1 MNFIR
6 SVIYPFRYLI
16 LLLLLISCYFL
27 WPGVEKAIKVDNSLN
42 IWFLEDDPALLEYN
56 KYTER
61 FGNDESIVLLIKDP
75 AGVITSKYFHSFID
89 ITNSL
94 EAIPEVEGVLGP
106 GNIQIPTNN
115 LLGPGG
121 RNLIRKDSEVKD
133 VLQDLEEHTYIRD
146 EFLTDDRKA
155 ARFVIVFKPLPDFDL
170 HRDRLIQEVRNTVA
184 AEFPGG
190 NTFLGGVGVIFSGLN
205 SLSQEDF
212 TFFLGLGYLLMFLL
226 ILVLFRSFYVLAY
239 TFLAIA
245 FSTYICIGIYGMLG
259 HQLNLMTT
267 LIPTVLI
274 LLGILDIVHIMNEHR
289 SSENNGETPDVIAS
303 LKKVFRPCLYTSLT
317 TMAGFLSLLSS
328 PMAILKN
335 FGIYTALGIFL
346 CLAFSFFLG
355 LIFLPLISRKVN
367 PVFPKGWLTSLHD
380 HVLGKKFSYSTLAGI
395 IILASAIGIFKL
407 NNDTYTLGYFPQ
419 DHQVLKDHV
428 EIENTWGPYMPFELM
443 ITPLNGYT
451 LYSPEVVQAGLN
463 FSDSILKIPGIGSSF
478 GFPQLYYAG
487 LKNRYKENAVQ
498 MLQRKSGLSQ
508 VDKFLQA
515 GYPQLSGYYIDRST
529 GTGKITVFGEMSSA
543 VELTAKKDALLKT
556 GQTAFGAVAGITPA
570 GYLPMYSQIVHYAAQ
585 SQVYSLLLAFLLVFL
600 LVWLFLKS
608 FKLALLSIFPNL
620 FPVSLILGVMGW
632 FQIDLDIATASI
644 SAIVLSFC
652 IDDTLHFMY
661 HYKKHR
667 DRGESPLNSRLLT
680 LSRVGTAIIL
690 TSLILL
696 AGFLLMLFASLKTVY
711 LFGLLTSIAIV
722 GALFSHLILLPL
734 LLVRFDFK
742 DHKRRKTLPD
752 M

>member
-1 MNFIR
+1 MNFLR
-6 SVIYPFRYLI
+6 SSLNPYRYLI
-16 LLLLLISCYFL
+16 LLLLLVFCYFL
-27 WPGVEKAIKVDNSLN
+27 WPGVEKASKVDNSLN
-42 IWFLEDDPALLEYN
+42 IWFLEDDPALVEYQ

-75 AGVITSKYFHSFID
+75 AGVLTSEYFRSF
-89 ITNSL
+89 TNLTDSL

-106 GNIQIPTNN
+106 GNIQVPTNN

-121 RNLIRKDSEVKD
+121 RSLIRKDSEVKD

-146 EFLTDDRKA
+146 EFFTEDMKA
-155 ARFVIVFKPLPDFDL
+155 ARFVIVFKPLPDFDV
-170 HRDRLIQEVRNTVA
+170 HRDRLIQEVRKTVA

-190 NTFLGGVGVIFSGLN
+190 NVFLGGVGVIFSGLN

-212 TFFLGLGYLLMFLL
+212 TFFLGIGYLLMFIL
-226 ILVLFRSFYVLAY
+226 ILLLFRSFYVLAY
-239 TFLAIA
+239 TFLTIA
-245 FSTYICIGIYGMLG
+245 FSTYICIGIYGMMG

-274 LLGILDIVHIMNEHR
+274 LLGILDIIHILNEHR
-289 SSENNGETPDVIAS
+289 STENSRETPDVIRS
-303 LKKVFRPCLYTSLT
+303 LRKVFRPCLYTSLT

-335 FGIYTALGIFL
+335 FGIFTALGIFL
-346 CLAFSFFLG
+346 CLVFSFFLG
-355 LIFLPLISRKVN
+355 FIFLPLISRKEQL
-367 PVFPKGWLTSLHD
+367 VFPKSWLTSLHD
-380 HVLGKKFSYSTLAGI
+380 HILKKKITYSVLGGI
-395 IILASAIGIFKL
+395 LILASALGIFKL

-419 DHQVLKDHV
+419 NHEVVQDHL
-428 EIENTWGPYMPFELM
+428 EIEETWGPYMPFELM
-443 ITPLNGYT
+443 ITPSNGYT
-451 LYSPEVVQAGLN
+451 LHSPEVVQAGLH
-463 FSDSILKIPGIGSSF
+463 FSDSILTIPGIGSSF

-487 LKNRYKENAVQ
+487 LKNRYKENAAQ
-498 MLQRKSGLSQ
+498 MLPRKSGLSQ
-508 VDKFLQA
+508 VDKFLQT
-515 GYPQLSGYYIDRST
+515 GYPQLSGYYIDRNT

-543 VELTAKKDALLKT
+543 VELTAKKDALLYAGKEV
-556 GQTAFGAVAGITPA
+556 FGEVAELTPA

-585 SQVYSLLLAFLLVFL
+585 SQVYSLLLAFVLVFL

-620 FPVSLILGVMGW
+620 FPVLLILAVMGW
-632 FQIDLDIATASI
+632 FKIDLDIATASI

-667 DRGESPLNSRLLT
+667 DLGESPTQSRLLT

-722 GALFSHLILLPL
+722 GAFFSHLILLPL
-734 LLVRFDFK
+734 LLERFDNDDFSEV
-742 DHKRRKTLPD
+742 KTL
-752 M
+752 